1 MPDLHELCAAAVE
14 AATGDEAVEA
24 YAEESRHTEASA
36 LRGEI
41 EGLTFAESRG
51 VGVRLIAGGR
61 LGYAYAA
68 DPTPDEVREAVR
80 RARENA
86 ALAEPDEFNVLAA
99 PAAAAP
105 IAELYRED
113 QANIPTDRKV
123 ALALD
128 LERRA
133 ISIDPRASKIDAA
146 QIGDAVSRVAIASTT
161 GVQAEYARTDAWCVA
176 VSLAVEGDETQTGFS
191 FTIGRGIDDLGWEAI
206 ADEAVR
212 RAVRMLGATK
222 PPTAKVP
229 IVLDQFAAMSFLGV
243 LAGALSAEAVLK
255 QRSLFASMVGQQVGS
270 ELFTLV
276 DDGTIT
282 IGPAASPFDDEGV
295 PTGRT
300 ELFTRGTL
308 NGFLHNTYTAART
321 GGGTRS
327 TGNAK
332 RGGYKSTPGV
342 GTSNFYLD
350 AGELSFDELL
360 VRAEGGV
367 LIQDVSGVHSG
378 ANPISGEFSV
388 GATGLRIA
396 GGALGEPLREMTVAS
411 TLPEMLA
418 GITGVGSDLRFF
430 SSVGTPSVLFGEMT
444 LAGVYGTR
452 SSRSEHRSR

>member
-68 DPTPDEVREAVR
+68 DPTPDEVRETVR

-86 ALAEPDEFNVLAA
+86 ALAEPDEFNLLPSPL
-99 PAAAAP
+99 PAEP
-105 IAELYRED
+105 IPALYRED

-133 ISIDPRASKIDAA
+133 ISVDPRATKIDAA
-146 QIGDAVSRVAIASTT
+146 QIGDAVSRVAIASTN
-161 GVQAEYARTDAWCVA
+161 GVRAEYARTDAWCVA

-191 FTIGRGIDDLGWEAI
+191 FTIGRGVDELGWEAI
-206 ADEAVR
+206 ADEAVQ

-255 QRSLFASMVGQQVGS
+255 QRSLFATMVGQQVGS

-321 GGGTRS
+321 GGGTAS

-360 VRAEGGV
+360 AKAEGGV

-388 GATGLRIA
+388 GATGLRIS

-411 TLPEMLA
+411 TLPDMLA

-430 SSVGTPSVLFGEMT
+430 SSVGTPSILIGEMT
-444 LAGVYGTR
+444 LAGV
-452 SSRSEHRSR
+452 